1 MAFVVLQAARR
12 NQRRCAGL
20 AARAAMGDL
29 FDDPDVAGVLAHCS
43 GDWGTGELSF
53 HDGSPEE
60 ASFFDASNALPTL
73 AYAPHAPQPGPLP
86 SPRSPGGHLAGGV
99 PHAPVASLL
108 PSALP
113 LPPLPAAPAGCRTL
127 PLAPAELC
135 SQ

>member
-1 MAFVVLQAARR
+1 
-12 NQRRCAGL
+12 
-20 AARAAMGDL
+20 MGDL

-60 ASFFDASNALPTL
+60 ASFFDASNALPAL
-73 AYAPHAPQPGPLP
+73 SYAAHAPQPGPLP
-86 SPRSPGGHLAGGV
+86 SPRSPGGHLAGGM

-108 PSALP
+108 PSA